1 VLIDR
6 DDVQTSY
13 RLDQLELPGPVE
25 GTSTRRRAFFLSFGP
40 PKSFLQAELDALKT
54 VDGEILL
61 DRVRY
66 TGMQGFI
73 VPIGSL
79 IRMFFEGFPDVDLPV
94 WVTEIWYVQGIAGEY
109 RGPKPGGAKAG
120 R

>member
-1 VLIDR
+1 M
-6 DDVQTSY
+6 
-13 RLDQLELPGPVE
+13 
-25 GTSTRRRAFFLSFGP
+25 STRRRVLFLSFGP
-40 PKSFLQAELDALKT
+40 PKSFLEAELDALKK

-66 TGMQGFI
+66 TGRTGVV

-79 IRMFFEGFPDVDLPV
+79 IRMFFEGFPDVDMPV
-94 WVTEIWYVQGIAGEY
+94 WVTEIWYVEGIAAKY
-109 RGPKPGGAKAG
+109 RGPQRGSPAS